1 MEGRGWDARKIINH
15 GLGFHKAP
23 FKLCTVHRLL
33 PGSPS
38 RLWRRKYTSSGGL
51 LFPTSASP
59 SLASILRIK
68 MLISARENNL
78 AGLLCENSTSPT
90 TPSSLSNYTAWTL
103 SKLVDWWRFVWT
115 DGKPLNYIRGQ
126 DFLDPGFHRDIEV
139 GRRRLSPV
147 EYPNF
152 HEFPLVRR
160 PLASTREIF
169 FFLFLAEIYSLPFAS
184 MLRVRLVYN
193 KAYVG
198 FACFYIVPRKARKE
212 NGISLFC
219 SCALFPSSIRVRIKI
234 FIRSEFSSYI

>member
-38 RLWRRKYTSSGGL
+38 RLWRRKYTGSGGL

-59 SLASILRIK
+59 SILRIK
-68 MLISARENNL
+68 TLISARENNL

-126 DFLDPGFHRDIEV
+126 DFLVSIVISKLADDDFLPSNIQISTSFLLFV
-139 GRRRLSPV
+139 GR
-147 EYPNF
+147 
-152 HEFPLVRR
+152 
-160 PLASTREIF
+160 
-169 FFLFLAEIYSLPFAS
+169 SL
-184 MLRVRLVYN
+184 LRG
-193 KAYVG
+193 K
-198 FACFYIVPRKARKE
+198 FSF
-212 NGISLFC
+212 S
-219 SCALFPSSIRVRIKI
+219 
-234 FIRSEFSSYI
+234 FSSRRYILFRSLRCYVLDWCTIRHTSVSHVFISFRERLGRRTE